1 MKLNRLFIRSV
12 FFLFTALLFVA
23 CNKKEDT
30 IVKIIVKDSANQVVS
45 GASVTLL
52 ATPSPPPQPPAAPS
66 DNFPMTTSTNSS
78 GEAVFNLN
86 DVYQEGQ
93 AGVAVL
99 DVEASANGATGQG
112 IVKAEQEKE
121 VVEVVFIN

>member
-1 MKLNRLFIRSV
+1 MKRNRFLIHGIFLLFA
-12 FFLFTALLFVA
+12 TLLFVA

-30 IVKIIVKDSANQVVS
+30 IVKIIVKDTANQVVS

-52 ATPSPPPQPPAAPS
+52 ATPTAGQPPATPS
-66 DNFPMTTSTNSS
+66 DLFPMTTSTNSA

-86 DVYQEGQ
+86 EVYQEGQ

-99 DVEASANGATGQG
+99 DIDATATSGATGQG
-112 IVKAEQEKE
+112 IVKSEQEKE
-121 VVEVVFIN
+121 VVEVVFVQ

>member
-1 MKLNRLFIRSV
+1 MKFNRIFIQGA
-12 FFLFTALLFVA
+12 FFLFAALLFVG

-30 IVKIIVKDSANQVVS
+30 IIKVVVKDSANQVVS

-52 ATPSPPPQPPAAPS
+52 APPSPPPQPPAAPS
-66 DNFPMTTSTNSS
+66 DNFPMTTSTNSA

-86 DVYQEGQ
+86 EVYQEGQ
-93 AGVAVL
+93 AGVVVL
-99 DVEASANGATGQG
+99 DIEASANGATGQG
-112 IVKAEQEKE
+112 IVKSEQEKE